1 MNSNDHHTFSAERRF
16 KKWLSVKSL
25 DPIGSI
31 RTTDYPAFESQ
42 LSPDSVDLGN
52 FIRSSV
58 KHMSQYLI
66 MDEEETVHA
75 LWNAYQDLA
84 RNKFFQGCHHLMNL
98 RELPGSPWFVFN
110 GFDNYLHFCNDF
122 VAQQKSAIE
131 RGIPSLHIISFRKSA
146 SSFIALVLAQ
156 GLDIPA
162 CITSFLHTMIVP
174 SWLRCFLRGGAV
186 THEHTFPFRANIAL
200 LRSHSVPTIIHVRNP
215 KQVIVSHA
223 HFYKK
228 YLEETVKENF
238 TPAQEWFLSA
248 SLKDRIDFLI
258 DDLIPYYGRW
268 IIGWYK
274 AWEQKV
280 LHIKFTSYE
289 QFVRDESLFFEKIAD
304 MFSLS
309 VEARVRIHE
318 TRKRLD
324 GKKGMYNIRSMKVDE
339 WREVLTR
346 KQQQR
351 VDEFIPREFNDINQQ
366 ILSR

>member
-1 MNSNDHHTFSAERRF
+1 MKSNNHHAFSAEKRF

-25 DPIGSI
+25 DPIGNI
-31 RTTDYPAFESQ
+31 RTIDSPPLGSQ
-42 LSPDSVDLGN
+42 LSSNSANLGN

-58 KHMSQYLI
+58 KHMSQYLSI
-66 MDEEETVHA
+66 DVEETVHA
-75 LWNAYQDLA
+75 LWNAYQDLE

-122 VAQQKSAIE
+122 VARQKAAIE

-200 LRSHSVPTIIHVRNP
+200 LRSYSVPTIIHVRNP

-238 TPAQEWFLSA
+238 TPSQKWFLGA
-248 SLKDRIDFLI
+248 SLEERIDFLI

-274 AWEQKV
+274 AWEQKA
-280 LHIKFTSYE
+280 LDITFTSYE
-289 QFVRDESLFFEKIAD
+289 ELVRNGSLFFGKIAD

-309 VEARVRIHE
+309 AEARVRIKE
-318 TRKRLD
+318 TRPTLD
-324 GKKGMYNIRSMKVDE
+324 GQKGMYNIRNMKVDE

-351 VDEFIPREFNDINQQ
+351 VDELIPREFNVIHKQT
-366 ILSR
+366 LS

>member
-1 MNSNDHHTFSAERRF
+1 MNSNNYHTFSAERRF
-16 KKWLSVKSL
+16 NKWLSVKSL
-25 DPIGSI
+25 DPIGNI
-31 RTTDYPAFESQ
+31 KTTDYPALESQ
-42 LSPDSVDLGN
+42 LSPNSADLDN

-58 KHMSQYLI
+58 KHMSQYLCI
-66 MDEEETVHA
+66 DEEEAVHA

-84 RNKFFQGCHHLMNL
+84 QNRFVLGCRNLMNL

-122 VAQQKSAIE
+122 VTRQKSAIE

-146 SSFIALVLAQ
+146 SSFIASVLAQ

-162 CITSFLHTMIVP
+162 CTTSLLHTMIVP

-215 KQVIVSHA
+215 KQIIVSHA

-238 TPAQEWFLSA
+238 TPSQKWFIDA
-248 SLKDRIDFLI
+248 SLKERIDFLI
-258 DDLIPYYGRW
+258 DDLIPYYCRW

-274 AWEQKV
+274 TWEQKA
-280 LHIKFTSYE
+280 LDIKFTSYE
-289 QFVRDESLFFEKIAD
+289 EFVRNEDLFFEKIAD

-309 VEARVRIHE
+309 AEARIRIKE
-318 TRKRLD
+318 TRQKLD
-324 GKKGMYNIRSMKVDE
+324 GQKRMYNIRNMKADE
-339 WREVLTR
+339 WREVLTS

-351 VDEFIPREFNDINQQ
+351 VDEFIPHEFDELYRQS
-366 ILSR
+366 LS